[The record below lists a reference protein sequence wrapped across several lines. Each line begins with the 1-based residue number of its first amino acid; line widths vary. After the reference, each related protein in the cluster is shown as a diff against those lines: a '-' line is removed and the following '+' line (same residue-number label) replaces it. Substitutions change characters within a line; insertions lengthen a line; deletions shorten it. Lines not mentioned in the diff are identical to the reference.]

1 MTTSAVQLQHRRGSA
16 SQIATFTGAQGE
28 VVVDTTNNR
37 LVTQD
42 GVTSGGWSAAK
53 LAEIARLRVV
63 LTGVNFNST
72 NSDNQIAVPLPPGF
86 STYLVSAC
94 YICEATGTLTTAT
107 CSLWTAAGGTGTA
120 IVSSATAV
128 TVSTASVGSNN
139 SAQSLTIN
147 NANTQAW
154 NVGTLYFRIQTAEG
168 TNQTATVILF
178 VIPLF

>member
-16 SQIATFTGAQGE
+16 SQISTFTGAQGE
-28 VVVDTTNNR
+28 LVIDTTNNR
-37 LVTQD
+37 IVVQD
-42 GVTSGGWSAAK
+42 GSTPGGWSAAK
-53 LAEIARLRVV
+53 LSEVTRLRVV
-63 LTGVNFNST
+63 LEGVNFNSA

-86 STYLVSAC
+86 SAYLVSAC

-120 IVSSATAV
+120 IVTTGTAV
-128 TVSTASVGSNN
+128 TVSTATVGSTN
-139 SAQSLTIN
+139 SAQSLSIN
-147 NANTQAW
+147 NPNSQAW